1 MNKAIGNAI
10 VANKVGNAKPYN
22 KCCQHFY
29 KSLLEI
35 VYLIDIIY
43 VIPELIV
50 LVLDV
55 TVVAVFGV
63 VVG

>member
-1 MNKAIGNAI
+1 MNLPIN
-10 VANKVGNAKPYN
+10 
-22 KCCQHFY
+22 
-29 KSLLEI
+29 
-35 VYLIDIIY
+35 LINIFITLCVFIYIIY